1 MTLDEYKNLSEPER
15 MRAAASALSA
25 VAATQMGFDGPQEPV
40 AYLVEFPNSGA
51 HAESGADW
59 VIKSSDGTTLI
70 VKMLATDSASY
81 PKKQNS
87 EV

>member
-1 MTLDEYKNLSEPER
+1 MTLEEYKSLTETDR
-15 MRAAASALSA
+15 MRAAAAALSA
-25 VAATQMGFDGPQEPV
+25 VAETQTGFGGQQEPV

-70 VKMLATDSASY
+70 VKMLATDSAGY